1 VVTHPEESYS
11 AVCLS
16 AIVKPGQGRDPGP
29 VGAVASC
36 GGGSF
41 FFLFFCCLELLTCNA
56 ICKNAEM

>member
-1 VVTHPEESYS
+1 MFSGRGPCVVTHPEESYS

-36 GGGSF
+36 GGDPSF
-41 FFLFFCCLELLTCNA
+41 FVILLSRTA
-56 ICKNAEM
+56 YL

>member
-1 VVTHPEESYS
+1 MFSGRGPCVVTHPEESYS

-36 GGGSF
+36 GGGPSF
-41 FFLFFCCLELLTCNA
+41 FCSFA
-56 ICKNAEM
+56 V